1 LWWSTTG
8 ATGQRRS
15 STGRPPDHSR
25 LPPWVAGKSDFLRR
39 LPPPTPEF
47 RRGLAWFGHPPP
59 PYFII
64 ILFITLLLLLLLLLN
79 SDIKKLFFK

>member
-1 LWWSTTG
+1 VG
-8 ATGQRRS
+8 
-15 STGRPPDHSR
+15 P
-25 LPPWVAGKSDFLRR
+25 GKSGFLRR

-64 ILFITLLLLLLLLLN
+64 ILFITFLLLLN
-79 SDIKKLFFK
+79 SDIKKLFLSEKVLGR